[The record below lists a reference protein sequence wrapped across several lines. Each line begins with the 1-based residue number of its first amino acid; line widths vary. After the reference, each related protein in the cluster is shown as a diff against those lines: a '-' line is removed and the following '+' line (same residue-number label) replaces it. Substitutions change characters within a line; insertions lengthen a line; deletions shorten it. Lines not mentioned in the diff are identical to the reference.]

1 MLVIDC
7 SNIFKYDID
16 VVGDTPHINWA
27 TFIHFK
33 MKIIVQG
40 WGSTMTEH
48 AQKFGRYSFFFFF
61 AVSVVREFWLF
72 SCFGTIFNGEPI

>member
-1 MLVIDC
+1 MISMLLAI
-7 SNIFKYDID
+7 
-16 VVGDTPHINWA
+16 TPHINWA

-33 MKIIVQG
+33 MKMIVQG

-48 AQKFGRYSFFFFF
+48 AQKFGRYSFFFFT
-61 AVSVVREFWLF
+61 VSVVGVFRLF